1 MDKFVVKLKKNYKE
15 KIVAFLIFVMGL
27 TMSFMIPTWQTPDEY
42 AHLNMIGNS
51 IGVADFAENILDSS
65 GIEKGRIEFNYDEK
79 VDLTEQENALNKSVT
94 YQKKDMLPQSISF
107 GIIKHL
113 PATLGILLGILLG
126 VPSYWVLQLGEIFSL
141 LFYVVICFVALIKL
155 PIKKEVMAFIMLFPM
170 ALQQAGSISY
180 DAVLIPLCFFFI
192 CYILYL
198 KYEKEVVGFREICNV
213 ILLWIVITY
222 IKVPYV
228 FLIFLILIIP
238 LEKIRV
244 YIGKIKIDEDFI
256 RKIRIPVI
264 MIGAAGIIVA
274 LYMFRYNKWIQII
287 YGFVV
292 EWRRGLY
299 LFRATGKTW
308 TKFLMTST
316 VCNLGWL
323 DTPMI
328 FWGVVLVNFLLFGFA
343 FINSDVKYKGKMR
356 KWDVLVVVGTVV
368 FLCVFTTLAMVNHTI
383 TMTLFGSETT
393 SETYSIRTALYQIPY
408 IGGLQG
414 RYYLPFLSLFCLPF
428 SQKIQVNQK
437 IAQVLFYFVELLLYL
452 YVIGMVLQRYWM
464 A

>member
-1 MDKFVVKLKKNYKE
+1 M
-15 KIVAFLIFVMGL
+15 
-27 TMSFMIPTWQTPDEY
+27 
-42 AHLNMIGNS
+42 
-51 IGVADFAENILDSS
+51 
-65 GIEKGRIEFNYDEK
+65 
-79 VDLTEQENALNKSVT
+79 
-94 YQKKDMLPQSISF
+94 
-107 GIIKHL
+107 
-113 PATLGILLGILLG
+113 
-126 VPSYWVLQLGEIFSL
+126 
-141 LFYVVICFVALIKL
+141 
-155 PIKKEVMAFIMLFPM
+155 
-170 ALQQAGSISY
+170 
-180 DAVLIPLCFFFI
+180 
-192 CYILYL
+192 
-198 KYEKEVVGFREICNV
+198 
-213 ILLWIVITY
+213 
-222 IKVPYV
+222 
-228 FLIFLILIIP
+228 IFLILIIP

-328 FWGVVLVNFLLFGFA
+328 FWGVVLVYFLLFGFA